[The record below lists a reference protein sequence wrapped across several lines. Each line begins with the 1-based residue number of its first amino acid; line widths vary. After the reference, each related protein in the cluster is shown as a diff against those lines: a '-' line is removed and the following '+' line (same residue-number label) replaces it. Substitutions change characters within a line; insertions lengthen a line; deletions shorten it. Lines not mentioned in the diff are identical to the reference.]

1 MESICKQSAGTLGT
15 SEFRLSHRYVEEI
28 PSDGGKEIN
37 FLYVEIPRR
46 KNKINQFINEQR
58 NAKALTETGEKEI

>member
-1 MESICKQSAGTLGT
+1 MRQMWELKQTLYFT
-15 SEFRLSHRYVEEI
+15 FYQVV
-28 PSDGGKEIN
+28 
-37 FLYVEIPRR
+37 LYVEIPRR